1 MHVLVI
7 VLVML
12 VVTLVA
18 AHLRRG
24 GVPEPAERR
33 QWVVDDF
40 ARRKARQWLLVIP
53 IGAVFVALQW
63 AKRHPDDSWMTLMV
77 PAAVAVALVSAW
89 FSYRN
94 WRCRPAA
101 PTLANTHGRRG
112 AAPNAIPRCASP
124 LSGPTGA

>member
-7 VLVML
+7 VLVIL

-24 GVPEPAERR
+24 VPEPAERR
-33 QWVVDDF
+33 QRVVDDF

-77 PAAVAVALVSAW
+77 PAAVAVALGSA
-89 FSYRN
+89 
-94 WRCRPAA
+94 
-101 PTLANTHGRRG
+101 
-112 AAPNAIPRCASP
+112 
-124 LSGPTGA
+124 